1 MSARYNLHYR
11 YLTPSQQK
19 EIEVPAQPK
28 AKKKEKYEISFCM
41 SCQPY
46 KPFLGLDA
54 AARLEK
60 HYRDEHPREQVAL

>member
-1 MSARYNLHYR
+1 M
-11 YLTPSQQK
+11 
-19 EIEVPAQPK
+19 PAQPK